1 MKIRICCNLYLL
13 NISWYRP
20 NLNDMYRKLKRI
32 IPLLCVY
39 CGIKLIL
46 SYQRSSIDVVN
57 DHFHKRDEEFKTY
70 RAVAMKKL
78 DMNITSFTQKY
89 SNKLSVKSKEFDKP
103 HIRKHFQNLVTQE
116 VDLKISCET
125 HGINSAGNLFSDDIF
140 NAFENYTFDDPML
153 YKGFTIDA
161 WPPSKDRN
169 VSNYITDPFT
179 RLPNIDHFKDKELLI
194 VVQSRPSEKDL
205 RMMWRHF
212 IGQYSNNR
220 TSIIFLFG
228 SQVGLNSNSKM
239 LLTEEMHEHDDI
251 ALIDG
256 LIEHYHNLTL
266 KSLYSL
272 KLFLNDAWHPDPPK
286 YMLKI
291 DVDVFVNIP
300 KLFQEIVHNPELEN
314 IQKFI
319 LGDCNRCDPIKHRAY
334 RISPPAFYHMLSEKH
349 QQAIKRNPSSKWV
362 IPSYMYN
369 KDTFPTFITGPAYL
383 ISRASAKCMI
393 EKAKNVPFLTLED
406 VYITGFL
413 AQECDIKRFNHP
425 GFYAV
430 AKEFDFEKDITNH
443 LDYSSCVHYTDDII
457 GCSFD
462 RLMSIRNAID
472 LKPNC

>member
-1 MKIRICCNLYLL
+1 
-13 NISWYRP
+13 
-20 NLNDMYRKLKRI
+20 MYRKFKRI
-32 IPLLCVY
+32 ILLLCAY

-46 SYQRSSIDVVN
+46 RYQKTSTYVVN
-57 DHFHKRDEEFKTY
+57 DQYHERDENFKSY
-70 RAVAMKKL
+70 RAVAMQKL
-78 DMNITSFTQKY
+78 DINITSFTQKY
-89 SNKLSVKSKEFDKP
+89 SNKLLAKTKEFDKP
-103 HIRKHFQNLVTQE
+103 HIRKHFQDLLAQE
-116 VDLKISCET
+116 VDLKISCDR
-125 HGINSAGNLFSDDIF
+125 HGTNSAGHLFGDDIF
-140 NAFENYTFDDPML
+140 NAFEKYTFDDPML
-153 YKGFTIDA
+153 YKGYVIDA

-169 VSNYITDPFT
+169 VSNYINDPFT
-179 RLPNIDHFKDKELLI
+179 RLPNKDHFNDKELLI
-194 VVQSRPSEKDL
+194 VVQSRPSERDL

-228 SQVGLNSNSKM
+228 SEVGLNSNFKM
-239 LLTEEMHEHDDI
+239 LLSEEMNEHDDI
-251 ALIDG
+251 AMTNG
-256 LIEHYHNLTL
+256 FIEHYHNLTL

-272 KLFLNDAWHPDPPK
+272 KLFLNDAWHPDPPN

-300 KLFQEIVHNPELEN
+300 KLFQEIVRNPKLGK
-314 IQKFI
+314 IQKVI

-334 RISPPAFYHMLSEKH
+334 RISPPLFYHKLSEKH
-349 QQAIKRNPSSKWV
+349 KQEIKRNPSSKWL

-383 ISRASAKCMI
+383 LSRASAKCMI
-393 EKAKNVPFLTLED
+393 EKAKDVPFLTLED

-413 AQECDIKRFNHP
+413 AQECDIKRFDHP

-443 LDYSSCVHYTDDII
+443 LDYSSCAQHTDDII

-462 RLMSIRNAID
+462 RLMSIRNAINST
-472 LKPNC
+472 PNC